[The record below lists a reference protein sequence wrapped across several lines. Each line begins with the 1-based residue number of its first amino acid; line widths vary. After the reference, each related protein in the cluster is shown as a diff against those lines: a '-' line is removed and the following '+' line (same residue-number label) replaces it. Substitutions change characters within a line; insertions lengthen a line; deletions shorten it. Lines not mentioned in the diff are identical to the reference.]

1 MLPNHKVDDI
11 ASNFYP
17 EDSPKNM
24 FPVQTYGDGNCF
36 PRTISKLVFGE
47 ESRHEEIH
55 ARIIISGAKN
65 ENYFTSNDISSR
77 GEKSVRRNSI

>member
-17 EDSPKNM
+17 EDGPKNM

-36 PRTISKLVFGE
+36 PRAISKLVFGE
-47 ESRHEEIH
+47 ESRH
-55 ARIIISGAKN
+55 
-65 ENYFTSNDISSR
+65 
-77 GEKSVRRNSI
+77 